1 MVSNQLIESH
11 FLPIIDAGV
20 LLRAQQKT
28 LLATLMERA
37 KSLHRNGIKKQI
49 PTKSATRAQ
58 KNEWQASPLDFLLHN
73 NAFVPLD
80 GRNASSY
87 HIAHIIIVPGTVRL
101 KKKHQLKSVH

>member
-37 KSLHRNGIKKQI
+37 KSLHRNGIKKTNPYKI
-49 PTKSATRAQ
+49 SNTSAEERVAGFSARFPVAQ
-58 KNEWQASPLDFLLHN
+58 
-73 NAFVPLD
+73 
-80 GRNASSY
+80 
-87 HIAHIIIVPGTVRL
+87 
-101 KKKHQLKSVH
+101 